1 MDMGRQREIL
11 SKVIDRRDT
20 QSGRAVALSTRH
32 AMLQA
37 DFRTLAFYE
46 KRWVQAVA
54 AGQAARK
61 AALAG
66 RSAARV
72 LGMWLVTTD
81 PNEPVELVLPSGKA
95 PSRKQWPANTVYHEA
110 RNRVA
115 VIKHFDTLRVTDEL
129 TTAFEIA
136 LHHGFREGLVA
147 MDWVLKHHTDRA
159 TVEAE
164 VDKLGRVKGI
174 GVLRKVLR
182 YAVGNSRSPFESY
195 ARAVLIERVA
205 DGWIVN
211 GMFAGYEVDLR
222 LGALILE
229 IDGDYKYDG
238 VTFKKTDETLR
249 QERKREKHLL
259 KRGVYLLRASPHDL
273 LFKEDEFVDDARAL
287 LALAQAR
294 EADNGAAHTQ
304 AA

>member
-20 QSGRAVALSTRH
+20 QSGRAVALSARH

-37 DFRTLAFYE
+37 DFRALAFYE

-61 AALAG
+61 
-66 RSAARV
+66 
-72 LGMWLVTTD
+72 
-81 PNEPVELVLPSGKA
+81 
-95 PSRKQWPANTVYHEA
+95 QWPANTVYHEA
-110 RNRVA
+110 RNRAA

-136 LHHGFREGLVA
+136 LRYGFREGLVA

-164 VDKLGRVKGI
+164 ADKLGRVKGI

-222 LGALILE
+222 FGALILE

-259 KRGVYLLRASPHDL
+259 KRGVFLLRASPHDL